1 MLEGYHMVKCRLA
14 QEVLIWIKQIMLR
27 LVVLIM
33 GSLLVLFLSNL
44 LSYVFVYSTE
54 ELKKI

>member
-33 GSLLVLFLSNL
+33 GSLLILFLSNL